1 MVSAKA
7 QAVHSMPT
15 IPTKLSTVSAQPDP
29 DLSLIHNIA
38 RGDSAALNEL
48 YARHGSNL
56 LNYLTSYLDDR
67 QLAEEVLQDVM
78 MAVWKSASGF
88 RGESKVRTWLLTI
101 ARNRAINAGRR
112 YTPRMVELDENLSQG
127 DSTPL
132 DVAEQRSQQSA
143 LRAAIR
149 ALPKFHQEI
158 LVLVF
163 YHGLSGQEVADV
175 LGVSVGTVK
184 SRLHRAKDMLRRVLV
199 STGDEWGESF
209 NAQ

>member
-1 MVSAKA
+1 MSAA
-7 QAVHSMPT
+7 PQF
-15 IPTKLSTVSAQPDP
+15 DP
-29 DLSLIHNIA
+29 DLILVRGIA
-38 RGDSAALNEL
+38 RGDSHALNEL
-48 YARHGSNL
+48 YARHGANI

-78 MAVWKSASGF
+78 MAVWKSAAGF
-88 RGESKVRTWLLTI
+88 RGDSKVRTWLLTI

-112 YTPRMVELDENLSQG
+112 YTPHMVELDENIYHG
-127 DSTPL
+127 DSSPL
-132 DVAEQRSQQSA
+132 DYAEQKSQQIA
-143 LRAAIR
+143 LQDAIR

-163 YHGLSGQEVADV
+163 YHSLSGQEVADV

-184 SRLHRAKDMLRRVLV
+184 SRLHRAKEMLRRVLQN
-199 STGDEWGESF
+199 TGENWGETW